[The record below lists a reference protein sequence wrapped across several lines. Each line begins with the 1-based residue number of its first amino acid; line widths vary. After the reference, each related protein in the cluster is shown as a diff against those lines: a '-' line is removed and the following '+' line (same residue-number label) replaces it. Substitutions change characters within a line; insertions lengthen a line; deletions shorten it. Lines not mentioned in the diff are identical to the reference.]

1 MRPLLLDGRLVHD
14 NPVLSMCVSHTTI
27 RTDANG
33 NRAPDKRKA
42 THRIDGTVA
51 LIMALAMAPAAQIRP
66 FDVAALIG
74 SESERRGPH
83 GK

>member
-42 THRIDGTVA
+42 THRIDGTV
-51 LIMALAMAPAAQIRP
+51 MAPAAQIRP